1 MEYLAVALKIQH
13 VEGIVAHRYALFL
26 CSQDV
31 EIVIITNSQRS
42 VQRLSGWATN

>member
-1 MEYLAVALKIQH
+1 MIHYGSNNSKFVSVEYLAVALKIQH

-31 EIVIITNSQRS
+31 EIDDHHE
-42 VQRLSGWATN
+42 

>member
-31 EIVIITNSQRS
+31 EIDDHHE
-42 VQRLSGWATN
+42 